1 MEINFLGKWS
11 SNLVTGQRNVS
22 FLLDDKIV
30 FDFGPHSLESLL
42 DRNLDPNNIETLL
55 ISHMHLDHYAGLAEL
70 LWYRSIYKA
79 KNRLTVIG
87 PKGIR
92 RNTDL
97 LLKLLNT
104 PAPWYG
110 EQITPNTEYI
120 EDVNTDFVRVFRASH
135 TIPCNAYRVEYG
147 GKTIFYSGDTSYS
160 EEIAEGAIG
169 VDWLL
174 HETTYTDKDREP
186 ANFWGHS
193 TWSDAMEVFKKSGAR
208 HFVPVHLTQSSSE
221 LVLSMVGKVEG
232 LVYPP
237 DTLKL

>member
-104 PAPWYG
+104 PAPLYG
-110 EQITPNTEYI
+110 EQITPNTEY
-120 EDVNTDFVRVFRASH
+120 AS
-135 TIPCNAYRVEYG
+135 
-147 GKTIFYSGDTSYS
+147 SGQATRSHATRIGS
-160 EEIAEGAIG
+160 STAGRRSSIAA
-169 VDWLL
+169 
-174 HETTYTDKDREP
+174 T
-186 ANFWGHS
+186 
-193 TWSDAMEVFKKSGAR
+193 
-208 HFVPVHLTQSSSE
+208 PVTP
-221 LVLSMVGKVEG
+221 KR
-232 LVYPP
+232 
-237 DTLKL
+237 